1 MIPNASSASATGI
14 LEQYTFVHFD
24 HFYLSAY
31 FLAPYFRQYI
41 LLDINQFFRKF
52 EHMKMTLEQLR
63 KMDESKM
70 ADDDHP
76 FREDITAEEFL
87 EILNASAAESIKVK
101 ALNPITDE
109 EWLASQEEMLRAL
122 NNSKEDY

>member
-1 MIPNASSASATGI
+1 
-14 LEQYTFVHFD
+14 
-24 HFYLSAY
+24 
-31 FLAPYFRQYI
+31 
-41 LLDINQFFRKF
+41 
-52 EHMKMTLEQLR
+52 MKMTLEQLR

-87 EILNASAAESIKVK
+87 EILNASAAETIKVK

-109 EWLASQEEMLRAL
+109 DWLASQEEMLRAL